1 MSLRTAP
8 PRLLLPHGAPSGGP
22 SREIYVP
29 PVEARDRGIGELL
42 FTAETVAICVVA
54 ALLVLFLVTDRRS
67 RKRRARH
74 RR

>member
-8 PRLLLPHGAPSGGP
+8 PRLHLPAGAPSGGP
-22 SREIYVP
+22 SREVYLP
-29 PVEARDRGIGELL
+29 PVEARDRGLGKLL

-54 ALLVLFLVTDRRS
+54 ALLLLFLVADRRS
-67 RKRRARH
+67 PRRRARH

>member
-1 MSLRTAP
+1 M
-8 PRLLLPHGAPSGGP
+8 
-22 SREIYVP
+22 
-29 PVEARDRGIGELL
+29 EARGRGIGELL

-67 RKRRARH
+67 PKRRARH